1 MRFNLLALRIAL
13 VLVTVYAAPQAGS
26 SGPQICV
33 TCRNFTVNSA
43 NFIALAMS
51 LVVE

>member
-1 MRFNLLALRIAL
+1 MRFNLLALTIAS
-13 VLVTVYAAPQAGS
+13 VFVTIYAAPQAGS
-26 SGPQICV
+26 SGPQLCV
-33 TCRNFTVNSA
+33 TCRNFAVSSA

>member
-1 MRFNLLALRIAL
+1 MRFNLLALTIAS
-13 VLVTVYAAPQAGS
+13 VFVTVYAAPQAGS
-26 SGPQICV
+26 SGPQLCV
-33 TCRNFTVNSA
+33 TCRNFAVSA